1 MSTDRSSAVIAR
13 VRDTL
18 SRRGVVP
25 RALRADSRQVQA
37 GDLFFALPGQRTDG
51 RRFID
56 AAIERGACAVLCEA
70 GATSPDAAVPVIEVD
85 SLRSHA
91 GALADDLLD
100 HPSSALHVIGITGTN
115 GKTSVSQWIAQAMG
129 LLGTRCG
136 VIGTLGSGLPGQLS
150 ESVNTTPDVVSVHQT
165 LADLRAAGASACAME
180 VSSIGL
186 DQGRVDGV
194 RIHTAVFTNLTRD
207 HLDYHPDMQHYAAA
221 KATLF
226 SHPGLCAGVINTDDA
241 FGRSLA
247 GEVAARLPVTG
258 CALDAELPPGVHGL
272 RARNIDLAHGLRFD
286 IEHDNARAQVDAP
299 LVGRFNIQNLLAVT
313 GSLLHAGVSLADAAR
328 AAGQLQPPPG
338 RMQRLG
344 GHGEPLVVVD
354 YAHTPDALEQAL
366 RALQPVAEA
375 RRGKLL
381 CVFGCG
387 GDRDPGKRPLMGAV
401 AYEHAART
409 WITSDNPR
417 SENPDAIL
425 DDIAAGLPACADV
438 EREVDRARA
447 IRAAVTTADA
457 RDVVLIAGKGHE
469 HYQESQGVR
478 TPWSDAEQAAAALA
492 VRGGVQ

>member
-1 MSTDRSSAVIAR
+1 VSTVSASAVIAR

-70 GATSPDAAVPVIEVD
+70 GGAPTAAAVPVIEVD

-100 HPSSALHVIGITGTN
+100 RPSSALHVIGVTGTN
-115 GKTSVSQWIAQAMG
+115 GKTSVSQWVAQAMDM
-129 LLGTRCG
+129 LGTRCG

-150 ESVNTTPDVVSVHQT
+150 ESLNTTPDVVSVHQT

-186 DQGRVDGV
+186 DQGRIDGV

-272 RARNIDLAHGLRFD
+272 RAHNADLAHGLRFD
-286 IEHDNARAQVDAP
+286 IEHGKERAHVDAA

-313 GSLLHAGVSLADAAR
+313 GSLLHAGVSLAEAAR
-328 AAGQLQPPPG
+328 VAGQLLPPPG

-344 GHGEPLVVVD
+344 GHGEPLIVVD

-438 EREVDRARA
+438 RREVDRALA
-447 IRAAVTTADA
+447 IRAAVSGADV

-469 HYQESQGVR
+469 HYQERMGLR
-478 TPWSDAEQAAAALA
+478 TPWSDVDQAAAALA
-492 VRGGVQ
+492 ARGGVQ

>member
-1 MSTDRSSAVIAR
+1 VSTGTSAVVAR
-13 VRDTL
+13 VRDAL
-18 SRRGVVP
+18 SRRHVVP
-25 RALRADSRQVQA
+25 RALRADSRQVQS

-70 GATSPDAAVPVIEVD
+70 GGAPTDAPVPVIEVE
-85 SLRSHA
+85 SLRRHA

-100 HPSSALHVIGITGTN
+100 RPSAALHVIGITGTN
-115 GKTSVSQWIAQAMG
+115 GKTSVSQWVAPAMN

-136 VIGTLGSGLPGQLS
+136 VIGTLGSGLPGQLT
-150 ESVNTTPDVVSVHQT
+150 ESPNTTPDVVSVHQA

-186 DQGRVDGV
+186 DQGRIAGV
-194 RIHTAVFTNLTRD
+194 RIHTAAFTNLTRD

-226 SHPGLCAGVINTDDA
+226 AQPGLRAAVINTDDA
-241 FGRSLA
+241 FGRALA
-247 GEVAARLPVTG
+247 SEVALRLPVTG
-258 CALDAELPPGVHGL
+258 CAVDADLPQGVRGL
-272 RARNIDLAHGLRFD
+272 RARNADLAHGVRFD
-286 IEHDNARAQVDAP
+286 IEHDDARAQVDTP

-313 GSLLHAGVSLADAAR
+313 GSLLHAGVALADAAR
-328 AAGQLQPPPG
+328 VAGQLVPPPG

-366 RALQPVAEA
+366 RALQPVAGA
-375 RRGKLL
+375 RRGRLL

-387 GDRDPGKRPLMGAV
+387 GDRDPGKRPLMGTV

-417 SENPDAIL
+417 SEDPDAIL
-425 DDIAAGLPACADV
+425 DDITAGLPACADV

-447 IRAAVTTADA
+447 IRAAVMDADA

-469 HYQESQGVR
+469 HYQERLGVR
-478 TPWSDAEQAAAALA
+478 TPWSDVDQAAAALA
-492 VRGGVQ
+492 ARGGRQ